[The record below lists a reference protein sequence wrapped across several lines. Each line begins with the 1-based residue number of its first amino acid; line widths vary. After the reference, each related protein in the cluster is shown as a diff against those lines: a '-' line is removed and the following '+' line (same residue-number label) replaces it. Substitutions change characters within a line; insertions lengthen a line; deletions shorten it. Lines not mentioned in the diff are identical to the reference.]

1 MDSDDGRPLLRF
13 PHGAVRVTE
22 MLGVDND
29 PEETV
34 SLADILEA
42 ASLKQAL
49 VTSFLVD
56 DEWLAGHFRDSTPV
70 TLVTN
75 PDTTSNSNSGRGSN
89 PAHTAASCGST
100 SRRFRRVHP
109 EFPKGGFQIMH
120 SKIMLLFY
128 ARSLRFVA
136 GSANLIPD
144 DWSVMQN
151 SLFVQDFRLDRR
163 AVFPGNEFSFS
174 LAYALHDLSVP
185 AEIVALLNNVD
196 FSAARI
202 RIVTSVPTGGGGGGV
217 RRNMNMPSYGMERL
231 AEVVADAAGDSTADL
246 GGADLKTP
254 AGFQPTARLL
264 CVGSSLGQ
272 MDTKWLRDFY
282 LCAHGL
288 PDIPKTSL
296 GAREKLVPDDLI
308 DIGIGFHTQEDVEGC
323 RYSAQCGSYIM
334 LSSQVYGDER
344 EFPRSSLCRVV
355 PRVDGTLVHAKA
367 IVARFGEKQNR
378 GWVYVGSHN
387 FTPAAWGRLR
397 IGHATYFNNYEFGVV
412 LPNTQYTRV
421 TTEET
426 AVSWDSE
433 NIPLPFRLVWQP
445 YSRSDVPHFSK

>member
-1 MDSDDGRPLLRF
+1 MASDDGRPLLRF
-13 PHGAVRVTE
+13 PHGAVRATE
-22 MLGVDND
+22 MQDVDHD
-29 PEETV
+29 PEEAI

-56 DEWLAGHFRDSTPV
+56 DEWLAGLFRDSTPV
-70 TLVTN
+70 TLVAN
-75 PDTTSNSNSGRGSN
+75 PDANSNNNGRGSN
-89 PAHTAASCGST
+89 DTHTT
-100 SRRFRRVHP
+100 SYSPTSKRFRRIHP
-109 EFPKGGFQIMH
+109 EFPKRAVQIMH

-128 ARSLRFVA
+128 ARSLRFVV

-151 SLFVQDFRLDRR
+151 TLFVQDFALDRS

-185 AEIVALLNNVD
+185 FEIVALLNNVD
-196 FSAARI
+196 FSTARI
-202 RIVTSVPTGGGGGGV
+202 RIVTSVPTGGV
-217 RRNMNMPSYGMERL
+217 RHNMNMVSYGMERL
-231 AEVVADAAGDSTADL
+231 AEVVADATGNNSNSGAAAGGSDQ
-246 GGADLKTP
+246 KVP
-254 AGFQPTARLL
+254 AGFQPTARLF

-288 PDIPKTSL
+288 LGIPKTSL

-308 DIGIGFHTQEDVEGC
+308 DIGIGFHTQEDVERC
-323 RYSAQCGSYIM
+323 RYGAQCKNYIM
-334 LSSQVYGDER
+334 LSSGVYGGEK

-355 PRVDGTLVHAKA
+355 PRVDGTLVHAKVV
-367 IVARFGEKQNR
+367 VARFGEKQNR

-397 IGHATYFNNYEFGVV
+397 VGHATYFNNYEFGVV
-412 LPNTQYTRV
+412 LPDTQYTRI

-433 NIPLPFRLVWQP
+433 NIPLPFKLVWQP
-445 YSRSDVPHFSK
+445 YSRNDVPYFSK

>member
-1 MDSDDGRPLLRF
+1 MDSDDGCPLLRF
-13 PHGAVRVTE
+13 PHGAVRATE

-29 PEETV
+29 PEETI

-42 ASLKQAL
+42 ASLNQAL

-56 DEWLAGHFRDSTPV
+56 DGWLAGHFRDTTPV
-70 TLVTN
+70 TLVTHN
-75 PDTTSNSNSGRGSN
+75 SSSNSGRGSS
-89 PAHTAASCGST
+89 PAHTTASHGST

-128 ARSLRFVA
+128 ARSLRFVV
-136 GSANLIPD
+136 GSANLVPD

-202 RIVTSVPTGGGGGGV
+202 RIVTSVPTGGGGNV
-217 RRNMNMPSYGMERL
+217 RHNMNMPSYGMERL
-231 AEVVADAAGDSTADL
+231 AEVVADAVGDSAAGL

-296 GAREKLVPDDLI
+296 GAREELVSDDLI
-308 DIGIGFHTQEDVEGC
+308 DIGIGFHTQEDVEKC
-323 RYSAQCGSYIM
+323 RYG
-334 LSSQVYGDER
+334 
-344 EFPRSSLCRVV
+344 
-355 PRVDGTLVHAKA
+355 
-367 IVARFGEKQNR
+367 
-378 GWVYVGSHN
+378 
-387 FTPAAWGRLR
+387 
-397 IGHATYFNNYEFGVV
+397 
-412 LPNTQYTRV
+412 
-421 TTEET
+421 
-426 AVSWDSE
+426 
-433 NIPLPFRLVWQP
+433 
-445 YSRSDVPHFSK
+445 